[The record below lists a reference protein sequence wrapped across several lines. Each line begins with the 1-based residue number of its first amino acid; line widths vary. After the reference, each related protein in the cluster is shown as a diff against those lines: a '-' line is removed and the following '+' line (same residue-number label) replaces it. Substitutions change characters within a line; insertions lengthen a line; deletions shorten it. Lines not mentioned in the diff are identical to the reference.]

1 MSDHPTD
8 RTVPHMANTVAT
20 RSGWITF
27 AGVAAL
33 VAGAYN
39 AVSGI
44 AALSDD
50 DTLAAQAKEVL
61 YSIDLTA
68 WGWFWLI
75 VGVVQLITGVLI
87 LQRNMA
93 GLWLGIVAASLSGL
107 LTVFVIFVFP
117 LWGIAVLA
125 IDFLV
130 LYGLLTRADEFT

>member
-1 MSDHPTD
+1 
-8 RTVPHMANTVAT
+8 MANNVAT

-27 AGVAAL
+27 AGIAAL

-39 AVSGI
+39 ALSGI

-50 DTLAAQAKEVL
+50 DTIAAQAKEVL
-61 YSIDLTA
+61 YGIDLTA

-75 VGVVQLITGVLI
+75 VGIVQLGTGVLI

-93 GLWLGIVAASLSGL
+93 GLWLGVTAASLSGL
-107 LTVFVIFVFP
+107 LTVFIIFVFP